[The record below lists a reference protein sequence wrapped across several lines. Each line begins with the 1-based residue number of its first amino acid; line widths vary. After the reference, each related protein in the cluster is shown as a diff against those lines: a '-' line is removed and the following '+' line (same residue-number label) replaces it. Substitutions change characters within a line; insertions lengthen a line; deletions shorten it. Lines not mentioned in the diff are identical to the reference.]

1 MPRILPGETD
11 IYAITDPNFSLG
23 RPLEEVVR
31 ALLGAGV
38 RIVQYREKKL
48 KAGAMLEECRLLR
61 RLTREA
67 NACFIVDDYVDLAIL
82 AEADGVHVGQEDFPV
97 PQVRALVGPDM
108 LIGLSTH
115 KPEQAEAAR
124 GLGAD
129 YIGVGP
135 IYATHTKEDV
145 VDPVVLEYLDW
156 VSRNIDLPLV
166 AIGGIKEHN
175 IADVARHGARCCC
188 LITDLVGA
196 PDIPAKVAA
205 LRKAMQSGY

>member
-1 MPRILPGETD
+1 MSSPGSGKTTTLKGTIEQLKDRFRIGVMEADIDSDVDAKAIAETGVKS
-11 IYAITDPNFSLG
+11 IQLHTGGMCHLHAVITRQGVERLG
-23 RPLEEVVR
+23 V
-31 ALLGAGV
+31 A
-38 RIVQYREKKL
+38 
-48 KAGAMLEECRLLR
+48 
-61 RLTREA
+61 
-67 NACFIVDDYVDLAIL
+67 DVDLAIL

-129 YIGVGP
+129 YMGGGP

-145 VDPVVLEYLDW
+145 VDPVGLEYLDW